1 MCSLLHIEMKEFN
14 IYRCAILL
22 PVLCTESRTQFF
34 GWVSNCG
41 MVHCWRGCRFDL
53 KTEALLIN
61 PCCEEPL
68 LPSLLLAANL
78 NTVCSI
84 LWFPSFHL
92 LATLVL
98 HKCQPFRRPF
108 SFNEYQYLVLRTA
121 ASLCGGVMSPS
132 ETLRIFI
139 IHQLTIFD
147 RPQCFNRP
155 ASLIK
160 KSNTTP
166 RCYI

>member
-1 MCSLLHIEMKEFN
+1 MPFFSLQKAIYCPDGRLSACWPGFTCSYGSHLSILLVENPGKPNDGAEMCSLLHIEMKEFN

-108 SFNEYQYLVLRTA
+108 SFNEY
-121 ASLCGGVMSPS
+121 
-132 ETLRIFI
+132 
-139 IHQLTIFD
+139 
-147 RPQCFNRP
+147 
-155 ASLIK
+155 
-160 KSNTTP
+160 
-166 RCYI
+166 